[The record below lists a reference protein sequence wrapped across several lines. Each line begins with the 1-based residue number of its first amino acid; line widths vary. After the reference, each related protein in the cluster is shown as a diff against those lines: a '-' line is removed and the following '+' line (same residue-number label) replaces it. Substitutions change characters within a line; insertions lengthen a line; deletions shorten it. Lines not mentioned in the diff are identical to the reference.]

1 LFASVRKVDE
11 VGSSYYLSV
20 TGLRA
25 TVIIVVVFHVVSE
38 RIWFLRSLQRRI
50 RKLIS
55 SVSITSNDAFT
66 YLIFRSVGL
75 SFRLVRCRW
84 TVGLARIGRRW
95 RVRRLGVGFRCG
107 ISGLGWVRFGSRV
120 FLGGVGL
127 GSRVRGFGR
136 IGLRSRIDRLRRIR
150 LRSGISLGWIRL
162 GLRVCGLRVRRWLRI
177 LGLSVSSGT
186 GVRIRGRLRRI
197 GSSGVLR
204 GAVRPWAGT
213 GSINRS
219 FIFSGFISDGQL
231 FLSGSWFLPELFGGG
246 HQDRGGEQDTN
257 K

>member
-1 LFASVRKVDE
+1 LESIVRVRFVSNRLFASVRKVDE

-38 RIWFLRSLQRRI
+38 RIWFLRS
-50 RKLIS
+50 
-55 SVSITSNDAFT
+55 
-66 YLIFRSVGL
+66 LIFRSVGL